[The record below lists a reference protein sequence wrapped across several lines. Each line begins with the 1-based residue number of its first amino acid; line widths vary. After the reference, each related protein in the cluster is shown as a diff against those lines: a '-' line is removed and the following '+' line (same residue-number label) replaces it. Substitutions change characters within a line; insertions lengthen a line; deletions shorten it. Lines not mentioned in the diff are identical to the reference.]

1 MRIFVLVVMALSA
14 LAAIGLLLAAVV
26 LFVLGAIGPGLACLI
41 GVVVFGLTARS
52 LLKQIQRTA

>member
-41 GVVVFGLTARS
+41 GVVVFGLMARS